1 MIENR
6 LLLEVETIPE
16 IERNLNPKDSSSQPD
31 SAPRQAFHQDNY
43 SNLAQSHDPQD
54 ESLGIDPQVKE
65 SDPNDLV
72 GLYFQE
78 AARHPLLTI
87 QEEKALAI
95 RIERGHQAREALTA
109 GCYSTPQEVQ
119 QLNQWVEDG
128 WLAVETLITAN
139 SRLVISVAKKYAGR
153 GVSFLDLIQEGNI
166 GLIRAVKK
174 FDYTRGFKFSTYAT
188 WWIRQAITRALA
200 DQSRTI
206 RVPVHMSDKLAHL
219 FRTQYKLKQ
228 ALGRDP
234 DIDELAAELGVPPD
248 RVVYLL
254 QVARHPLSL
263 EMPTNQEA
271 DSVLGDFIEDVQS
284 PDPDTTST
292 ETLLRQH
299 LEQVMAELPARE
311 ALVLRMRFGLTD
323 GVQHTLREAG
333 DKMGVSRE
341 RVRQIEA
348 AALRRLRRPDVKSL
362 LKGYLQQ

>member
-1 MIENR
+1 LHLEN
-6 LLLEVETIPE
+6 EAIPE
-16 IERNLNPKDSSSQPD
+16 IE
-31 SAPRQAFHQDNY
+31 H
-43 SNLAQSHDPQD
+43 
-54 ESLGIDPQVKE
+54 EIDPQASASKTAGTNQIGFNPPPISDPGRNFQE
-65 SDPNDLV
+65 PGPQIEGTDPNDLV
-72 GLYFQE
+72 GMYFQE

-95 RIERGHQAREALTA
+95 RIERGRQAREALTA
-109 GCYSTPQEVQ
+109 GRCDTPQEVQ
-119 QLNQWVEDG
+119 KLNNQVEDG

-174 FDYTRGFKFSTYAT
+174 FDYKRGFKFSTYAT

-206 RVPVHMSDKLAHL
+206 RVPVHMSDKLSYL
-219 FRTQYKLKQ
+219 FRTQYQLKQ
-228 ALGRDP
+228 TLGRDP
-234 DIDELAAELGVPPD
+234 KTEELAAALDMTTD
-248 RVVYLL
+248 RVEYLL

-263 EMPTNQEA
+263 EMPTNMEA
-271 DSVLGDFIEDVQS
+271 DSVLGDFIEDIQS

-292 ETLLRQH
+292 EVLLRQH
-299 LEQVMAELPARE
+299 LDQVMADLPARE
-311 ALVLRMRFGLTD
+311 AMVLRMRFGLSD

-348 AALRRLRRPDVKSL
+348 AALRRLRHPHIMSL

>member
-1 MIENR
+1 VIENR
-6 LLLEVETIPE
+6 LHLGIEAIPE
-16 IERNLNPKDSSSQPD
+16 IEKEL
-31 SAPRQAFHQDNY
+31 
-43 SNLAQSHDPQD
+43 
-54 ESLGIDPQVKE
+54 DPQVSASKGNKPGAVNVHTTPHPEPGIE
-65 SDPNDLV
+65 SLAPGPQAEGADPNDLV
-72 GLYFQE
+72 GMYFQE

-95 RIERGHQAREALTA
+95 RIERGRQAREALTS
-109 GCYSTPQEVQ
+109 GCYDTPQEVQ
-119 QLNQWVEDG
+119 QLNNQVEDG

-174 FDYTRGFKFSTYAT
+174 FDYKRGFKFSTYAT

-219 FRTQYKLKQ
+219 FRTQYRLKQ
-228 ALGRDP
+228 TLGRDP
-234 DIDELAAELGVPPD
+234 ETDELAAELDLTPD
-248 RVVYLL
+248 RVEYLL

-263 EMPTNQEA
+263 EMPTNMEA
-271 DSVLGDFIEDVQS
+271 DSVLGDFIEDIQS

-292 ETLLRQH
+292 EALLPQH
-299 LEQVMAELPARE
+299 IEEVMADLPARE
-311 ALVLRMRFGLTD
+311 AMVLRMRFGLAD

-348 AALRRLRRPDVKSL
+348 TALRRLRHPHVKSL
-362 LKGYLQQ
+362 LQGYLQK

>member
-1 MIENR
+1 VIENR
-6 LLLEVETIPE
+6 LLIGIEAIPE
-16 IERNLNPKDSSSQPD
+16 AERALNSKSSSSRSDRDSHPD
-31 SAPRQAFHQDNY
+31 YHLAEPLDLQNESQGTDSQA
-43 SNLAQSHDPQD
+43 
-54 ESLGIDPQVKE
+54 GE

-72 GLYFQE
+72 GMYFQE

-95 RIERGHQAREALTA
+95 RIESGRQASEALTA
-109 GCYSTPQEVQ
+109 GCYNNPQEVQ
-119 QLNQWVEDG
+119 ILNQRVEDG

-174 FDYTRGFKFSTYAT
+174 FDHTRGFKFSTYAT

-219 FRTQYKLKQ
+219 FRTQYRLKQ

-234 DIDELAAELGVPPD
+234 DTDELAAELGLPPD
-248 RVVYLL
+248 RVDYLL

-271 DSVLGDFIEDVQS
+271 DAVLGDFIEDIQS
-284 PDPDTTST
+284 PDPDATST

-299 LEQVMAELPARE
+299 LEQVMADLPARE
-311 ALVLRMRFGLTD
+311 AMVLRMRFGLSD

-348 AALRRLRRPDVKSL
+348 SAMRRLRQPRVKSL
-362 LKGYLQQ
+362 LKGYLGK